1 MNILLIGAS
10 GAMGQAVIQYV
21 AQTSD
26 RVTVALQDQPN
37 DHADYQVFTSFEKM
51 GDYLVENR
59 SKVDVMIDFS
69 TPKITDQVVNL
80 AKEHRL
86 PLMLATTGQTEAQE
100 VLIQAASKQV
110 AIVDTHNTSIGVNV
124 MEALVAQMTRI
135 LYPLGYDVE
144 IIEKHHRYK
153 KDSPS
158 GTAKMILDAVQ
169 ENIDENTSVLG
180 GRQGLEYARPHS
192 EIGVHAI
199 RGGDIVGEHTILFA
213 NNQETIELTH
223 RAGTKDL
230 FVRGA
235 LQAAHFLMTVE
246 PGLYDMKDV
255 IKL

>member
-1 MNILLIGAS
+1 MKILLVGAS
-10 GAMGQAVIQYV
+10 GAMGQAVVQYV
-21 AQTSD
+21 SHTSD
-26 RVTVALQDQPN
+26 QVTVVLQDSPN
-37 DHADYQVFTSFEKM
+37 DQADYQVFTSFDKM
-51 GDYLVENR
+51 GEYVTANR
-59 SKVDVMIDFS
+59 NQVDVMIDFS
-69 TPKITDQVVNL
+69 TPKITGQVVAF

-86 PLMLATTGQTEAQE
+86 PLMLATTGQTAEQENLIKEASQ
-100 VLIQAASKQV
+100 QV

-124 MEALVAQMTRI
+124 MEALVAQMTKI

-158 GTAKMILDAVQ
+158 GTARMILDAVQ
-169 ENIDENTSVLG
+169 HNIDENTSVLG

-213 NNQETIELTH
+213 NNQETLELTH

-235 LQAAHFLMTVE
+235 LQAAQFLMTVK

-255 IKL
+255 IEL

>member
-1 MNILLIGAS
+1 MNILLVGAS

-21 AQTSD
+21 AHTSD
-26 RVTVALQDQPN
+26 QVTVVLQDKPN
-37 DHADYQVFTSFEKM
+37 DQADYQVFTSFEAM
-51 GDYLVENR
+51 GAYLTENR
-59 SKVDVMIDFS
+59 SLVDVMIDFS
-69 TPKITDQVVNL
+69 TPKITDQVVAF

-86 PLMLATTGQTEAQE
+86 PLMLATTGQTEEQE
-100 VLIQAASKQV
+100 ALIKAASQQV

-124 MEALVAQMTRI
+124 MEALVAQMTKI
-135 LYPLGYDVE
+135 LYPLGYDIE

-169 ENIDENTSVLG
+169 DTIDENTSVLG

-213 NNQETIELTH
+213 NNQETLELTH

-235 LQAAHFLMTVE
+235 IQAAHFLMTVE

-255 IKL
+255 IEL

>member
-1 MNILLIGAS
+1 MNILLVGAS

-21 AQTSD
+21 AHTSD
-26 RVTVALQDQPN
+26 QVTVVLQDKPN
-37 DHADYQVFTSFEKM
+37 DQADYQVFTSFEAM
-51 GDYLVENR
+51 GAYLTENR
-59 SKVDVMIDFS
+59 SLVDVMIDFS
-69 TPKITDQVVNL
+69 TPKITDQVVAF

-86 PLMLATTGQTEAQE
+86 PLMLATTGQTEEQE
-100 VLIQAASKQV
+100 ALIKAASQQV

-124 MEALVAQMTRI
+124 MEALVAQMTKI
-135 LYPLGYDVE
+135 LYPLGYDIE

-169 ENIDENTSVLG
+169 ETIDENTSVLG

-213 NNQETIELTH
+213 NNQETLELTH

-235 LQAAHFLMTVE
+235 IQAAHFLMTVE

-255 IKL
+255 IEL

>member
-1 MNILLIGAS
+1 MKILLVGAS
-10 GAMGQAVIQYV
+10 GAMGQAVVQYV
-21 AQTSD
+21 SHTSD
-26 RVTVALQDQPN
+26 QVTVVLQDSPN
-37 DHADYQVFTSFEKM
+37 DQADYQVFTSFDKM
-51 GDYLVENR
+51 GEYVTANR
-59 SKVDVMIDFS
+59 NQVDVMIDFS
-69 TPKITDQVVNL
+69 TPKITGQVVAF

-86 PLMLATTGQTEAQE
+86 PLMLATTGQTAEQENLIKEASQ
-100 VLIQAASKQV
+100 QV

-124 MEALVAQMTRI
+124 MEALVAQMTKI

-158 GTAKMILDAVQ
+158 GTARMILDTVQ
-169 ENIDENTSVLG
+169 HNIDENTSVLG

-213 NNQETIELTH
+213 NNQETLELTH

-235 LQAAHFLMTVE
+235 LQAAQFLMTVK

-255 IKL
+255 IEL

>member
-1 MNILLIGAS
+1 MNILLVGAS

-21 AQTSD
+21 SQTSD
-26 RVTVALQDQPN
+26 QVTVVLQETPDER
-37 DHADYQVFTSFEKM
+37 ADYQVFTSFEKM
-51 GDYLVENR
+51 GEYLAENR
-59 SKVDVMIDFS
+59 QQVDVMIDFS
-69 TPKITDQVVNL
+69 TPKITDRVVAF

-86 PLMLATTGQTEAQE
+86 PLMLATTGQTEEQE
-100 VLIQAASKQV
+100 AFIKAASQQV

-124 MEALVAQMTRI
+124 MEALVAQMTKI
-135 LYPLGYDVE
+135 LYPLGYDIE

-169 ENIDENTSVLG
+169 GNIDENTSVLG
-180 GRQGLEYARPHS
+180 GREGLEYARPHS

-235 LQAAHFLMTVE
+235 LQAAHFLMNVE

-255 IKL
+255 IDL

>member
-1 MNILLIGAS
+1 MNILLVGAS

-21 AQTSD
+21 SQTSD
-26 RVTVALQDQPN
+26 QVTVVLQETPDER
-37 DHADYQVFTSFEKM
+37 ADYQVFTSFEKM
-51 GDYLVENR
+51 GEYLAENR
-59 SKVDVMIDFS
+59 QQVDVMIDFS
-69 TPKITDQVVNL
+69 TPKITDRVVAF

-86 PLMLATTGQTEAQE
+86 PLMLATTGQTEEQE
-100 VLIQAASKQV
+100 SFIKAASQQV

-124 MEALVAQMTRI
+124 MEALVAQMTKI
-135 LYPLGYDVE
+135 LYPLGYDIE

-169 ENIDENTSVLG
+169 GNIDENTSVLG
-180 GRQGLEYARPHS
+180 GREGLEYARPHS

-235 LQAAHFLMTVE
+235 LQAAHFLMNVE

-255 IKL
+255 IDL

>member
-1 MNILLIGAS
+1 MNILLVGAS

-26 RVTVALQDQPN
+26 QVTVVLQDKPSEQ
-37 DHADYQVFTSFEKM
+37 AGYLVFTSFEAM
-51 GDYLVENR
+51 GTYLTENR
-59 SKVDVMIDFS
+59 SLVDVMIDFS
-69 TPKITDQVVNL
+69 TPKITDQVV
-80 AKEHRL
+80 AFSKEHRL
-86 PLMLATTGQTEAQE
+86 PLMLATTGQTEEQE
-100 VLIQAASKQV
+100 RLIKAASQQV

-124 MEALVAQMTRI
+124 MEALVAQMTKI
-135 LYPLGYDVE
+135 LDPLGYDIE

-169 ENIDENTSVLG
+169 ETIDENTSVLG

-213 NNQETIELTH
+213 NNQETLELTH

-235 LQAAHFLMTVE
+235 IQAAHFLMTVE

-255 IKL
+255 IEL

>member
-1 MNILLIGAS
+1 MNILLVGAS

-21 AQTSD
+21 AHTSD
-26 RVTVALQDQPN
+26 QVTVVLQDKPN
-37 DHADYQVFTSFEKM
+37 DQADYQVFTSFEAM
-51 GDYLVENR
+51 GAYLTENR
-59 SKVDVMIDFS
+59 SLVDVMIDFS
-69 TPKITDQVVNL
+69 TPKITDQVVAL

-86 PLMLATTGQTEAQE
+86 PLMLATTGQTEEQE
-100 VLIQAASKQV
+100 ALIKAASQQV

-124 MEALVAQMTRI
+124 MEALVAQMTKI
-135 LYPLGYDVE
+135 LYPLGYDIE

-158 GTAKMILDAVQ
+158 GTAKMILKAAQDS
-169 ENIDENTSVLG
+169 IDETTTVLN
-180 GRQGLEYARPHS
+180 GRDGVDYERPHS

-213 NNQETIELTH
+213 NNQETLELTH

-235 LQAAHFLMTVE
+235 LQAARFLVNAE
-246 PGLYDMKDV
+246 PGLYDMHDV
-255 IKL
+255 IG

>member
-1 MNILLIGAS
+1 MNILLVGAS

-21 AQTSD
+21 SQTSD
-26 RVTVALQDQPN
+26 QVTVVLQETPDER
-37 DHADYQVFTSFEKM
+37 ADYQVFTSFEKM
-51 GDYLVENR
+51 GEYLAENR
-59 SKVDVMIDFS
+59 QQVDVMIDFS
-69 TPKITDQVVNL
+69 TPKITDRVVAF

-86 PLMLATTGQTEAQE
+86 PLMLATTGQTEEQE
-100 VLIQAASKQV
+100 SFIKAASQQV

-124 MEALVAQMTRI
+124 MEALVAQMTKI
-135 LYPLGYDVE
+135 LYPLGYDIE

-169 ENIDENTSVLG
+169 GNIDENTSVLG
-180 GRQGLEYARPHS
+180 GREGLEYARPHS

-235 LQAAHFLMTVE
+235 LQAAHFLMGVE

-255 IKL
+255 IDL

>member
-1 MNILLIGAS
+1 MKILLVGAS
-10 GAMGQAVIQYV
+10 GAMGQAVVQYV
-21 AQTSD
+21 SHTSD
-26 RVTVALQDQPN
+26 QVTVVLQDSPN
-37 DHADYQVFTSFEKM
+37 DQADYQVFTSFDKM
-51 GDYLVENR
+51 GEYVTANR
-59 SKVDVMIDFS
+59 NQVDVMIDFS
-69 TPKITDQVVNL
+69 TPKITGQVVAF

-86 PLMLATTGQTEAQE
+86 PLMLATTGQTAEQENLIKEASQ
-100 VLIQAASKQV
+100 QV

-124 MEALVAQMTRI
+124 MEALVAQMTKI

-158 GTAKMILDAVQ
+158 GTARMILDAVQ
-169 ENIDENTSVLG
+169 HNIDENTSVLG

-213 NNQETIELTH
+213 NNQETLELTH

-235 LQAAHFLMTVE
+235 LQAAHFLMTVK

-255 IKL
+255 IEL

>member
-1 MNILLIGAS
+1 MNILLVGAS

-21 AQTSD
+21 SQTSD
-26 RVTVALQDQPN
+26 QVTVVLQETPDER
-37 DHADYQVFTSFEKM
+37 ADYQVFTSFEKM
-51 GDYLVENR
+51 GEYLAENR
-59 SKVDVMIDFS
+59 QQVDVMIDFS
-69 TPKITDQVVNL
+69 TPKITDHVVAF

-86 PLMLATTGQTEAQE
+86 PLMLATTGQTEEQE
-100 VLIQAASKQV
+100 SFIKAASQQV

-124 MEALVAQMTRI
+124 MEALVAQMTKI
-135 LYPLGYDVE
+135 LYPLGYDIE

-169 ENIDENTSVLG
+169 GNIDENTSVLG
-180 GRQGLEYARPHS
+180 GREGLEYARPHS

-235 LQAAHFLMTVE
+235 LQAAHFLMNVE

-255 IKL
+255 IDL

>member
-21 AQTSD
+21 SQTTD
-26 RVTVALQDQPN
+26 RVKVVLQDKPN
-37 DHADYQVFTSFEKM
+37 DQADYQVFTSFEKM
-51 GDYLVENR
+51 GAYLTENR
-59 SKVDVMIDFS
+59 SLVDVMIDFS
-69 TPKITDQVVNL
+69 TPKITDQVVAF

-86 PLMLATTGQTEAQE
+86 PLMLATTGQTEEQE
-100 VLIQAASKQV
+100 ALIKAASQRV

-124 MEALVAQMTRI
+124 MEALVAQMTKI
-135 LYPLGYDVE
+135 LYPLGYDIE

-169 ENIDENTSVLG
+169 DNIDENTSVLG

-199 RGGDIVGEHTILFA
+199 RGGDIIGEHTILFA
-213 NNQETIELTH
+213 NNQETLELTH

-255 IKL
+255 IEL

>member
-1 MNILLIGAS
+1 MNILLVGAS

-21 AQTSD
+21 AHTSD
-26 RVTVALQDQPN
+26 QVTVVLQDKPSDQ
-37 DHADYQVFTSFEKM
+37 ADYQVFTSFEAM
-51 GDYLVENR
+51 GAYLTENR
-59 SKVDVMIDFS
+59 SLVDVMIDFS
-69 TPKITDQVVNL
+69 TPKITDQVVAF

-86 PLMLATTGQTEAQE
+86 PLMLATTGQTEEQE
-100 VLIQAASKQV
+100 RLIKAASKQV

-169 ENIDENTSVLG
+169 ETIDENTSVLG

-213 NNQETIELTH
+213 NNQETLELTH

-235 LQAAHFLMTVE
+235 IQAAHFLMTVE

-255 IKL
+255 IEL